1 MKRKYSKVVN
11 INLKL
16 LVDKMTPYMRSSL
29 EGAAG
34 LRLTHNQF
42 NVEIEHWLLKL
53 LDISDTDIVQLL
65 VKHEIDQS
73 KLARELAKAIAGFRS
88 GSSRPAALSPSIVDA
103 AKNAWMLASVDY
115 NHSSISSGHLLA
127 ALLLEDG
134 SRRQLLE
141 S

>member
-34 LRLTHNQF
+34 LCLTHNQF

-88 GSSRPAALSPSIVDA
+88 GSSRQIGR
-103 AKNAWMLASVDY
+103 ASCRERV
-115 NHSSISSGHLLA
+115 
-127 ALLLEDG
+127 
-134 SRRQLLE
+134 
-141 S
+141 

>member
-34 LRLTHNQF
+34 LCLTHNQF

-73 KLARELAKAIAGFRS
+73 KLARELAKAIAGFAQAVV
-88 GSSRPAALSPSIVDA
+88 G
-103 AKNAWMLASVDY
+103 
-115 NHSSISSGHLLA
+115 
-127 ALLLEDG
+127 
-134 SRRQLLE
+134 QLLYHQVLLMQQKTHGCWLL
-141 S
+141 